1 MCNMMTG
8 QINQIA
14 HKMLYLRNAQLIVNE
29 KYKDGQ
35 FKIPLHLAFGHETIA
50 VAISE
55 IMDVDDKLVLSHRN
69 MAYNLVRLGNLR
81 PIMDEYFLKS
91 TGLDNSKS
99 GSMNLINPNNGI
111 VYASSIH
118 GNNFSVAVGIAMS
131 QKIKQKNGITIVLG
145 GDGALE
151 EGSFHESIL
160 MFRSLNL
167 SGLLIIENNEW
178 SMATKISERRIHIDL
193 EKFANSY
200 GVKYVKLSCNNPLL
214 YVEELKNLKKISQKQ
229 NELIF
234 VEVMVSTLGD
244 WIMTNESNP
253 NGKFI
258 NYHAGP
264 APTIDVKT
272 CPVLIRD
279 NNSDPIFVLAEM
291 LGVSELNKI
300 SDEIRNELTEEMK

>member
-1 MCNMMTG
+1 MTE
-8 QINQIA
+8 QLKQIA
-14 HKMLYLRNAQLIVNE
+14 HKILRLRIAQMMVNE
-29 KYKDGQ
+29 NYKDGQ
-35 FKIPLHLAFGHETIA
+35 FKIPIHLAFGHETIA

-55 IMDVDDKLVLSHRN
+55 IMNEDDKLILTHRN
-69 MAYNLVRLGNLR
+69 IAYNLARLGHLR

-91 TGLDNSKS
+91 KGLDNTRS
-99 GSMNLINPNNGI
+99 GSMNLINPNDGI
-111 VYASSIH
+111 IYTSSIL
-118 GNNFSVAVGIAMS
+118 GNNFSVAVGVAMS

-145 GDGALE
+145 GDGSIE

-160 MFRSLNL
+160 MFKSLNL

-178 SMATKISERRIHIDL
+178 SMSTKISERRIHIDL

-200 GVKYVKLSCNNPLL
+200 GVKYVKLSGNNPQL
-214 YVEELKNLKKISQKQ
+214 YIQELQKLKEFSQKQ
-229 NELIF
+229 NELIC

-244 WIMTNESNP
+244 WTMTNDEYP

-272 CPVLIRD
+272 CPALINA
-279 NNSDPIFVLAEM
+279 NNTDPIFVLADI

-300 SDEIRNELTEEMK
+300 SDKVRNELTEEMK